1 MKKYEEKSLNCM
13 DESGILKNF
22 VTTLKGLIFY
32 RHFME
37 CGLLI

>member
-1 MKKYEEKSLNCM
+1 M
-13 DESGILKNF
+13 DESGVLKNF

-37 CGLLI
+37 YGLLF